1 MLFSRYKVAHEK
13 KHKIMRNVAP
23 VAEATR
29 SFLAEIDKV
38 ENLNRSEAR
47 KGFINSR
54 SHVGPVPKFEKGS
67 AEPIERRI
75 GDTNASVSGVAA
87 KSFPI
92 LRTALYH
99 NRPTARFLTSQ
110 VGRNRARFRILDLR
124 DQWRAICRRLIEK
137 SEVLSC

>member
-13 KHKIMRNVAP
+13 KHKIMRNVAS

-47 KGFINSR
+47 KGFSNSK
-54 SHVGPVPKFEKGS
+54 SHLGPVPKFEKGS

-87 KSFPI
+87 ESFPI
-92 LRTALYH
+92 LRPPCTTTGQLPDSSLAKSVV
-99 NRPTARFLTSQ
+99 TAR
-110 VGRNRARFRILDLR
+110 G
-124 DQWRAICRRLIEK
+124 
-137 SEVLSC
+137 SES